1 MVKCIST
8 ISSLL
13 VALLL
18 VFASAGSQGSAIC
31 CGTPDASSESRCES
45 STEEF
50 AGRLTGTVAIT
61 VFQHAVQARRGS
73 QPLHQESPSAFLHR
87 AHTSVGLGISP
98 MRARLALSTIILR
111 V

>member
-61 VFQHAVQARRGS
+61 VFQHTVRAHRGCQS
-73 QPLHQESPSAFLHR
+73 LYEQHPATLLHR
-87 AHTSVGLGISP
+87 LRAAPGLGISP